1 MVKQVNNHKIHP
13 YSLPVTPLVPP
24 KKTFQNDSTQKV
36 TNINF
41 GELLQKEFKK
51 TDNIKFSAHAQRRLE
66 ERNIN
71 LDKTFME
78 QVNEAFAKVE
88 SKGAK
93 QSLLLLGDVALIAS
107 VKNKTIVTAM
117 DGENMN
123 DHVFTN
129 IDSAVIIK

>member
-1 MVKQVNNHKIHP
+1 MNSNKIHP
-13 YSLPVTPLVPP
+13 FSLPVTPLVPP
-24 KKTFQNDSTQKV
+24 TKN
-36 TNINF
+36 
-41 GELLQKEFKK
+41 LQKEKSVRTTSLNFQDVFSKEVNNQN
-51 TDNIKFSAHAQRRLE
+51 NIKFSAHAQRRLQ

-71 LDKTFME
+71 LDEDFME
-78 QVNEAFAKVE
+78 QVNEAFIKVE

-107 VKNKTIVTAM
+107 IKNKTIVTAM
-117 DGENMN
+117 DGKNMN